1 MTLISS
7 RENRLVKEYI
17 GLRDNKSK
25 RRETATF
32 VIEGA
37 RLAKDAVQS
46 GAEIETAFIT
56 EDARNHFTDIC
67 NMVDGK
73 AVCVCEV
80 TPAVAKAL
88 ADTKSAQG
96 VFCIV
101 KNPIKP
107 NKPDDFNP
115 KGAYLALEN
124 IQDPGNLGTIL
135 RTSEAMGLDAVIL
148 SDGCVDVYSPKVV
161 RASMGAVFRLDIING
176 AALTDILAKL
186 RLAGI
191 KTYAAVAG
199 GKARDI
205 LKTDLSGGVA
215 AVIGN
220 EGAGLTKECA
230 DACDA
235 RITIHMKGR
244 AESLNAAAAA
254 NIIIWEISK
263 RREN

>member
-1 MTLISS
+1 MALISS

-17 GLRDNKSK
+17 GLRENKS
-25 RRETATF
+25 RRKETEAF

-37 RLAKDAVQS
+37 RLAKDAVLS
-46 GAEIETAFIT
+46 NAEILTAFIT
-56 EDARNHFTDIC
+56 EDARVHFADIC
-67 NMVDGK
+67 KMIDGK
-73 AVCVCEV
+73 ADSVYEV
-80 TPAVAKAL
+80 TPAVAKSL

-101 KNPIKP
+101 KTCVKENGQL
-107 NKPDDFNP
+107 NP

-161 RASMGAVFRLDIING
+161 RASMGAVFRLNVVSEVFLPDE
-176 AALTDILAKL
+176 LAKL
-186 RLAGI
+186 RSKGI

-199 GKARDI
+199 GEALNI

-220 EGAGLTKECA
+220 EGSGLTQECI
-230 DACDA
+230 DACDSS
-235 RITIHMKGR
+235 ITIHMRGR

-263 RREN
+263 HREE